1 MTLLNIRG
9 GDMAANI
16 TKHYGHDWTFGGIFL
31 SFLAGVVAVAG
42 LWLFAGL
49 LIGLFMI

>member
-1 MTLLNIRG
+1 
-9 GDMAANI
+9 MATTI
-16 TKHYGHDWTFGGIFL
+16 KKHDSNEWTFGGLFL

-49 LIGLFMI
+49 LIGLFMV